1 MFGIPGAIHP
11 VLDGTHV
18 PEHEAPD
25 RRSVPRGEHGQCAL
39 PDAPSSQVSLKPGEH
54 GQCAL
59 PDAPPSQVSL
69 KPGEHGQCALPDA
82 PSSQVSLKP
91 GTQRDPLEKVVV
103 TTCSNW

>member
-1 MFGIPGAIHP
+1 MFGIAGAIHP

-39 PDAPSSQVSLKPGEH
+39 PDASSSQVSLKPGEH

-59 PDAPPSQVSL
+59 PDASSSQVSL
-69 KPGEHGQCALPDA
+69 KPGEYGQCALPDA
-82 PSSQVSLKP
+82 H
-91 GTQRDPLEKVVV
+91 QRPKQEYQ
-103 TTCSNW
+103 WP